1 MSLPRFLD
9 IEYCQTDDA
18 LFPTAIAWSL
28 ADGQMKTVVIAPED
42 AWLPED
48 GDLGDVDLLYLEEQG
63 VPLLE
68 LARELHEDLPDQTV
82 YVDGLDPDEILIDL
96 IFSAVRQEAP
106 FEIAP
111 ISELITGLNSEAL
124 EDRRRQLL
132 FDEGLE
138 PQLPENGVYS
148 LLLLARE
155 EGILLDP
162 VYSGKGMAGMID
174 LVRKGHF
181 SKDENVV
188 FLHTGGSAALFAYRK
203 ILTD

>member
-1 MSLPRFLD
+1 MSLPPRFLD

-63 VPLLE
+63 GVPPLLE

-106 FEIAP
+106 PFEIAPP

-155 EGILLDP
+155 EGYLED
-162 VYSGKGMAGMID
+162 
-174 LVRKGHF
+174 
-181 SKDENVV
+181 
-188 FLHTGGSAALFAYRK
+188 
-203 ILTD
+203 

>member
-1 MSLPRFLD
+1 MAATVWHEAAPAPTGYAAHRHKHSPKIPEFTVSLPRFLD

-111 ISELITGLNSEAL
+111 ISELITGLDSEAL

-155 EGILLDP
+155 EGYLED
-162 VYSGKGMAGMID
+162 
-174 LVRKGHF
+174 
-181 SKDENVV
+181 
-188 FLHTGGSAALFAYRK
+188 
-203 ILTD
+203 